1 MPHIALLESNTR
13 NLELMVGVLT
23 PAGFQVNGFS
33 EVSALLGALATER
46 FDAALL
52 DAAGIGADFADA
64 CSGLREHGVPFI
76 VVVGPRGSVDT
87 EQALLQGSAGT
98 LERPLTMRGL
108 VNVLNSLSDLSKTWP

>member
-1 MPHIALLESNTR
+1 MPRIALLEKNPR
-13 NLELMVGVLT
+13 NLELMVGALT
-23 PAGFQVNGFS
+23 PAGFEVNGFS
-33 EVSALLGALATER
+33 EVSILLSALRTEH

-76 VVVGPRGSVDT
+76 VVVGPRGGIDT
-87 EQALLQGSAGT
+87 EQALMQGSTGT